1 MPNPYPEHFP
11 TKERKLRTVIWK
23 LFLEIYAKVKIILGL
38 SHLYLHDRVETTMK
52 SLFRLKVY
60 KPVTSRD
67 LELLEIFKQIY
78 LEIIGK

>member
-11 TKERKLRTVIWK
+11 TKEKLRRVIWK
-23 LFLEIYAKVKIILGL
+23 LFLEIYAKVKIIIGL
-38 SHLYLHDRVETTMK
+38 SHLYLHNRVETTMK
-52 SLFRLKVY
+52 SLFKLKVY

-67 LELLEIFKQIY
+67 FFKVKFRIY